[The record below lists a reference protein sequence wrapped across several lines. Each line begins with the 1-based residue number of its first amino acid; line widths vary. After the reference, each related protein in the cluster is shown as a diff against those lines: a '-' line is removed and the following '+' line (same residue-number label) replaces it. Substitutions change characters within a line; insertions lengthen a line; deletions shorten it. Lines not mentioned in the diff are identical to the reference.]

1 MSIEENYPT
10 EDSRVPEPEWSIEE
24 RLARLEGKLGWRDHN
39 IFLKQPY
46 FFSSLAILLLAVV
59 LGVFGLGL
67 PNHYY
72 QIVLA
77 GLTVALAYHQGWFA
91 KPGKPLH
98 WVLSV
103 LDTLTIAILFK
114 LVIGSGSRF
123 PFFWVLYPSIE
134 RAKDAPE
141 GASWKDVVPNYS
153 LNWQDSALAQWSVDL
168 TIVQSFLLILTLAG
182 ALIEFQPFAS
192 LTALLLIVVSIPAL
206 VGFDWTLIFPTLILA
221 FVAFY
226 LQSADANE

>member
-1 MSIEENYPT
+1 MTNEGNSVEKESP
-10 EDSRVPEPEWSIEE
+10 VPEPEWSIEE
-24 RLARLEGKLGWRDHN
+24 RLARLEGKLGWREHN
-39 IFLKQPY
+39 IFLQQNY
-46 FFSSLAILLLAVV
+46 FVASAVLLVLAIA
-59 LGVFGLGL
+59 LGAFGLGL

-91 KPGKPLH
+91 KPGKPIY
-98 WVLSV
+98 WALSV
-103 LDTLTIAILFK
+103 LDTFVIAILFK

-123 PFFWVLYPSIE
+123 PFFWVLYPTLE
-134 RAKDAPE
+134 RAKETPE

-153 LNWQDSALAQWSVDL
+153 LSWQDSALAQWSLDL
-168 TIVQSFLLILTLAG
+168 TIIQTFLLILTLGG

-192 LTALLLIVVSIPAL
+192 LTALLLILVSIPAL
-206 VGFDWTLIFPTLILA
+206 VGFDWSLIFPTLILA

-226 LQSADANE
+226 LQTAEANE